1 MAADTSIGP
10 LRRRAAQLVAHES
23 GSQTMLEIAP
33 EMNWIDNRVHIDAPV
48 SRREHDHVSPSLM
61 P

>member
-10 LRRRAAQLVAHES
+10 LGRRAAQLVAEES
-23 GSQTMLEIAP
+23 GSQTMLEIAT
-33 EMNWIDNRVHIDAPV
+33 EMNWIDNRVHIDTPV
-48 SRREHDHVSPSLM
+48 LRRERDHVSQSLT